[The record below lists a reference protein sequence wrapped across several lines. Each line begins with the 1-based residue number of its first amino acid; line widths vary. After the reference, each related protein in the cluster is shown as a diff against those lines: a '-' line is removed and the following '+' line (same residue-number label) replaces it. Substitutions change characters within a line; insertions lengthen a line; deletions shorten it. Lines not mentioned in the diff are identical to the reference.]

1 MRSGT
6 EWLGPPILA
15 VLTLAM
21 PDRAAAAQGIEADL
35 AGLALENAELFVQ
48 PLTRGL
54 GFAMATGL
62 FDGAKPLGQF
72 GFDVGARVS
81 AALPPTEAETFSAV
95 LPSSIEWNR
104 PGLGPKTYQNSY
116 QARGGSSLTP
126 TVVGAGKGVVLEP
139 AGEFRSDLLLVGEN
153 PADYEIRFPEG
164 LDIPGVPFLVFHASV
179 GLGFGTELSFRFIP
193 EIEVDQEVGG
203 VRALGFSG
211 RHAVST
217 WFSSPIPID
226 VALVFGS
233 QKLEVGDYIE
243 ASSTQYG
250 VVAER
255 GLGPLSLFV
264 SGIARTAEVDIS
276 YSVENPGDNPGLPQD
291 GFEIAFHE
299 DLDSGV
305 SLGAGARL
313 SLLFMTLTGQYVLD
327 DYNGFSLKVGFGAGR
342 R

>member
-1 MRSGT
+1 MHAGT

-15 VLTLAM
+15 VLTLAT
-21 PDRAAAAQGIEADL
+21 PDRAAAQGIAADL
-35 AGLALENAELFVQ
+35 AGLAQENAELFVQ

-62 FDGAKPLGQF
+62 FDGAEPLGRF

-95 LPSSIEWNR
+95 LPLSIEWNR
-104 PGLGPKTYQNSY
+104 PGLGPKTYQRSF

-126 TVVGAGKGVVLEP
+126 TVVGAGEGVVLEP
-139 AGEFRSDLLLVGEN
+139 AGAFRSDLLLDGQD

-164 LDIPGVPFLVFHASV
+164 LDIPGVPFLVVHASV
-179 GLGFGTELSFRFIP
+179 GLGFGTDLSFRFIP
-193 EIEVDQEVGG
+193 EIDVDQEVGG
-203 VRALGFSG
+203 VRARGFSG

-217 WFSSPIPID
+217 WFPSPIDI
-226 VALVFGS
+226 ALVFGY
-233 QKLEVGDYIE
+233 QKLEVGDYLE

-264 SGIARTAEVDIS
+264 SGIARTAKVDIS
-276 YSVENPGDNPGLPQD
+276 YTVENPDDNPGLPQD

-305 SLGAGARL
+305 ALGAGARL
-313 SLLFMTLTGQYVLD
+313 SLLFMNLTGQYVLD